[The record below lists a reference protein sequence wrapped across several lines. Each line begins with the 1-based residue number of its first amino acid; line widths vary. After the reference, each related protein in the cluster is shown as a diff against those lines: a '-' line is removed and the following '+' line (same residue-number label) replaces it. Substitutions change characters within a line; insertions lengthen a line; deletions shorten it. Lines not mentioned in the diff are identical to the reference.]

1 MPHEYKAKLVI
12 LGATGDGK
20 SSLGNYILNK
30 KGLFRVSD
38 DPESETKETLGYS
51 GVDGAEDIFVID
63 TPGLQDSRASDKKH
77 IVDMVNYIK
86 GHKDIQAII
95 IVFNFNQDRFASYL
109 KTMIKIFNDI
119 FQTDDFWYHVGF
131 AFTKYY
137 KGMREKFKAKKEK
150 KIDKYIGMISEL
162 VNECKKQGPKKY
174 NTYFLDTDMDEV
186 DDESIEECKRLI
198 GWVSSLSPLD
208 TTQAK
213 EVDDKIRISEKET
226 REIEGPSK
234 WEKNIEYK
242 TFITVER
249 YKNYHYDGTITYTEE
264 VEINRRTEKVV
275 HEKELVNS
283 RFDTK
288 EERLPSQWQGK
299 QETIIT
305 KFLRRKILTYND
317 GSTDEGEWE
326 EYKSPDVQ
334 KIDHPKNL
342 TNVKDEYRNFEKYG
356 CKITE
361 QRKLRIYDD
370 GSIEEGEWEE
380 ISRIEIPRPVEQ
392 GRTIAKIITEKKCET
407 KKDYQIKTEQKSFQ
421 TGIFFKDTHFYT
433 TEKVVPSEKEVNYE
447 RTVTY
452 YTDGT
457 INYGEWREVPSST
470 DTNQI

>member
-380 ISRIEIPRPVEQ
+380 ISRIEIPIPVES
-392 GRTIAKIITEKKCET
+392 GKKIEKIVTEKKCET
-407 KKDYQIKTEQKSFQ
+407 KKDFQIKTEQKSFQ
-421 TGIFFKDTHFYT
+421 TGLIFKKTHYYT
-433 TEKVVPSEKEVNYE
+433 TEKVIPSEKEINYE

-452 YTDGT
+452 YNDGT
-457 INYGEWREVPSST
+457 INYGDWREVAST
-470 DTNQI
+470 Q

>member
-305 KFLRRKILTYND
+305 KFLRRKILTFND

-407 KKDYQIKTEQKSFQ
+407 KKEYQIKTEQKSFQ

-447 RTVTY
+447 RTVKY

-457 INYGEWREVPSST
+457 INYGEWREVPST

>member
-1 MPHEYKAKLVI
+1 MPREYKAKLVI

-20 SSLGNYILNK
+20 SSLGNYILNQ

-51 GVDGAEDIFVID
+51 GVNGAEDIFVID

-95 IVFNFNQDRFASYL
+95 IVFNFNQDRLASYL

-119 FQTDDFWYHVGF
+119 FQNDDFWYHVGF
-131 AFTKYY
+131 VFTKYY
-137 KGMREKFKAKKEK
+137 KGMREKFKQKKQK
-150 KIDKYIGMISEL
+150 KIEKYIGLISEL
-162 VNECKKQGPKKY
+162 VKECQKQGPKIF
-174 NTYFLDTDMDEV
+174 NSYFIDSDLDQE
-186 DDESIEECKRLI
+186 DDESIEESKRLI
-198 GWVSSLSPLD
+198 AWVASLNPLD
-208 TTQAK
+208 TTQIK
-213 EVDDKIRISEKET
+213 EVDDKIRNSEKET

-234 WEKNIEYK
+234 WDKNIEYK

-249 YKNYHYDGTITYTEE
+249 LKNYHYDGTITYTEE
-264 VEINRRTEKVV
+264 IETDRRTEKVV

-288 EERLPSQWQGK
+288 EERLPSEWQGK
-299 QETIIT
+299 REIITT

-317 GSTDEGEWE
+317 GSIDEGEWE

-334 KIDHPKNL
+334 TIDHPKNL

-380 ISRIEIPRPVEQ
+380 ISRIEIPRPVES
-392 GRTIAKIITEKKCET
+392 GKKIEKILTEIKCET
-407 KKDYQIKTEQKSFQ
+407 KKDFKIQTEQKSFK
-421 TGIFFKDTHFYT
+421 TGLIFKDTHYYT
-433 TEKVVPSEKEVNYE
+433 TQKVIPSEKEVKFE

-457 INYGEWREVPSST
+457 INYGDWREIPSPE
-470 DTNQI
+470 